1 MVLVVVGSRTL
12 DTDLAEFPHGM
23 DTQVGERGLAM
34 SGGQKQRLT
43 LARAVA
49 RDPAILVLDDA
60 LSSIDAA
67 TESRILDELESV
79 MEGRSSI
86 IVSHRVAAVRRADR
100 VVVLEEGRVVE
111 DGTPDELAM
120 ADGLYSRL
128 LERQQLADELEA
140 M

>member
-1 MVLVVVGSRTL
+1 
-12 DTDLAEFPHGM
+12 
-23 DTQVGERGLAM
+23 
-34 SGGQKQRLT
+34 
-43 LARAVA
+43 VA

-111 DGTPDELAM
+111 DGTPDELAV
-120 ADGLYSRL
+120 AGGLYSRL